1 MASHVQLPVGSRARA
16 RGAPPR
22 QTQTRQAAQQNAYIS
37 KSIDN
42 RNPKRRAVPGRC
54 PVGVVLWT
62 VRGPRRGDDNLV
74 TILIN
79 LYQYTHTAMQK
90 MCSGR
95 RAGKGHASLRFAW
108 NKKATCARARPR
120 PTVLAQARCV
130 ERAAGKLRGRGDQ
143 LATDRVSWAR
153 SSRTTYPRWCPL
165 HVMATYSPRR
175 RTHPSSSLRGAR
187 RQLALPLCQL
197 ALLRLRA

>member
-22 QTQTRQAAQQNAYIS
+22 QTQTNPDTPGRPAERIYFEINRQRTPN
-37 KSIDN
+37 D
-42 RNPKRRAVPGRC
+42 GRC

-79 LYQYTHTAMQK
+79 LYQYTHTAMQE

-95 RAGKGHASLRFAW
+95 RAGKGQASLRCTL
-108 NKKATCARARPR
+108 NKKVTCARARPR

>member
-1 MASHVQLPVGSRARA
+1 MYNCPSDLARARA
-16 RGAPPR
+16 VRHPDKPR

-37 KSIDN
+37 LYFEIN
-42 RNPKRRAVPGRC
+42 RQRTPNDGRC

>member
-42 RNPKRRAVPGRC
+42 EPQDDGRC

>member
-1 MASHVQLPVGSRARA
+1 M
-16 RGAPPR
+16 
-22 QTQTRQAAQQNAYIS
+22 
-37 KSIDN
+37 
-42 RNPKRRAVPGRC
+42 PGRC
-54 PVGVVLWT
+54 RVVDCSWT
-62 VRGPRRGDDNLV
+62 PAGRRQPCDN
-74 TILIN
+74 IIN

-175 RTHPSSSLRGAR
+175 RTHPSSSLRGGSPSTSPS
-187 RQLALPLCQL
+187 ALSASPAQAASLSTSVEDTKGE
-197 ALLRLRA
+197 AERLQSLQKGS